1 MSWTAFFLIVIS
13 AVLHAS
19 WNLLAKKYHMTLPFY
34 AVICSTAAAMWL
46 HVQFWTP
53 VPVWDLPWQ
62 FWASLAG
69 SVASD
74 AMIYCGALVMVYR
87 LMDMSTAYPMMRS
100 LPLLLTVGVTALF
113 GMGKSL
119 SVCAVVGMTMV
130 FFGCMCVPLKQFSD
144 WNWRSYLQKNMFF
157 VLLAA
162 CGTTG
167 YTVFDSLSQEIM
179 RNAVAHLNISKPVLS
194 LSYYSTRGIFL
205 SSTLML
211 MALSI
216 PRHRKHFLEMWK
228 ECKWAPFAAG
238 ISASLTYVLVLIAM
252 NYVNNVPFVQVFR
265 QLGMLVGLFAGI
277 VILKEKGSL
286 PKYIGSLLIVAGLIL
301 SVF

>member
-1 MSWTAFFLIVIS
+1 
-13 AVLHAS
+13 
-19 WNLLAKKYHMTLPFY
+19 MTVPFY
-34 AVICSTAAAMWL
+34 AVICRTAAAIWL

-53 VPVWDLPWQ
+53 GPVWSLPWQ

-74 AMIYCGALVMVYR
+74 AMIYCGSLVMVYR

-100 LPLLLTVGVTALF
+100 LPLLLTVAVTALF

-119 SVCAVVGMTMV
+119 SFCAVMGMLLV
-130 FFGCMCVPLKQFSD
+130 FTGCVCVPLKNFSD
-144 WNWRSYLQKNMFF
+144 FNWRNYLQKNMFF
-157 VLLAA
+157 VLMAA

-167 YTVFDSLSQEIM
+167 YTIFDSLSQQIM
-179 RNAVAHLNISKPVLS
+179 RESVTALNISKPVLS

-211 MALSI
+211 MALAI
-216 PRHRKHFLEMWK
+216 PRQRKHFADMWK

-238 ISASLTYVLVLIAM
+238 ISASLTYVLVLVAM
-252 NYVNNVPFVQVFR
+252 NYVNNVSFVQVFR
-265 QLGMLVGLFAGI
+265 QLGMLVGLFAGV

-286 PKYIGSLLIVAGLIL
+286 PKYLGSLLIVTGLIL